1 MLHQNIV
8 AFRNTISDIQS
19 KTVQLQQRVNQG
31 SAQPA
36 AGGGYQ
42 DQEMK
47 NSINTIQN
55 DVKILL
61 NKPQVSP
68 WGGLTQNNVCSE
80 NYQCFKKIWGNLNLL
95 LQK

>member
-1 MLHQNIV
+1 MSLPLFIWFNCKKLLQNIV

-61 NKPQVSP
+61 NKPQVSSP
-68 WGGLTQNNVCSE
+68 GGNNTK
-80 NYQCFKKIWGNLNLL
+80 QCLL
-95 LQK
+95 WELPMF